1 MSLTGKDKEELSE
14 IVAGIIRDH
23 KVATGISSDHGGD
36 KVWWCPSC
44 KYLGDQE
51 PPSLHA
57 SNIVL
62 EYLEE
67 YYKERF
73 DHVQD

>member
-1 MSLTGKDKEELSE
+1 MSLTEKEELSE
-14 IVAGIIRDH
+14 VVAGIIRDH
-23 KVATGISSDHGGD
+23 KVVSGITFDYGAEQ
-36 KVWWCPSC
+36 VWWCSSC
-44 KYLGDQE
+44 SYLGDQE
-51 PPSLHA
+51 PPSLHT